1 MRQLL
6 DDLLD
11 LSRSDSGRL
20 EIDNEPVQLSSQ
32 LEQVVDLSR
41 STLSRPLALQLPED
55 DQLRNLEVNADPARL
70 RQVLLDL
77 IENADKYSPPQGP
90 IQLA

>member
-1 MRQLL
+1 M
-6 DDLLD
+6 
-11 LSRSDSGRL
+11 
-20 EIDNEPVQLSSQ
+20 
-32 LEQVVDLSR
+32 VDLSR